1 MYIMCNNHIAHPT
14 RLMLFGHQVWWFG
27 LHSQSALVLIQCDAF
42 MDSKGRNAARLAWS
56 GRWCD
61 SGVTMVLI
69 PVLIPVLIVL
79 RLCLVCSPTPVTK
92 IPCGGFLKQMS
103 RPAKSAPFKDI
114 SAHAMS
120 YS

>member
-1 MYIMCNNHIAHPT
+1 M
-14 RLMLFGHQVWWFG
+14 RSW
-27 LHSQSALVLIQCDAF
+27 IQRGEMRRDWPEVA
-42 MDSKGRNAARLAWS
+42 D
-56 GRWCD
+56 
-61 SGVTMVLI
+61 GVTMVLI